1 MAGDNYIA
9 SIDIGTDKIALL
21 AAEKDFDNRLR
32 IIGHNICASDGV
44 RKGVIFSIDSLSRVI
59 TKLIKETNKSFDLT
73 PGLFRVNISDTHLTC
88 TDGKGKVS
96 VNEVVTRDDLD
107 AVLASAMAM
116 STPSNKEK
124 LHIIKKKFTINESVV
139 VDNPLEMEAEVL
151 ESKVHIVTVSS
162 ASVRNIENCLKQS
175 DLQVDKIVLT
185 SIAKS
190 HAILTQEEKDNGVC
204 IVDIGAGVTCFSVF
218 NEEGIV
224 QSGVISMGGNE
235 VTQEIALAFDTS
247 LEEAKRLKEFYG
259 VAKSSALKEEKLIDF
274 TQATNKEEHQL
285 SSLQLSEVIEE
296 AYREILLALK
306 NELKHHNLDTIIKSG
321 FVLCG
326 GGAQVISCEEL
337 VRDFFTRRAK
347 IGTIHRSR
355 ISGLDNILTDFR
367 YTGSIGL
374 LLHEDDFRKDV
385 DVISNGNKGWIAKL
399 EKWTQ
404 GGF

>member
-21 AAEKDFDNRLR
+21 AAEKDYDNRLR

-44 RKGVIFSIDSLSRVI
+44 KKGAIFSIDHLSRVI
-59 TKLIKETNKSFDLT
+59 TKLIEETSKSFDLT
-73 PGLFRVNISDTHLTC
+73 LGLFRVNISDTHLTC
-88 TDGKGKVS
+88 SDRKGHVS
-96 VNEVVTRDDLD
+96 VNEVVTRNDVD
-107 AVLASAMAM
+107 AVLQSAISM
-116 STPSNKEK
+116 STPSNKEA
-124 LHIIKKKFTINESVV
+124 LHKIKKKFTINESVV
-139 VDNPLEMEAEVL
+139 VDNPLEMKAEFL

-259 VAKSSALKEEKLIDF
+259 VAKSSTLKEEKLIDF
-274 TQATNKEEHQL
+274 TQAANKEEHQL

-306 NELKHHNLDTIIKSG
+306 NQLKHHNLDTIIKSG